1 MSSSGASVGIDWVFT
16 ITITIIIIIITITII
31 ITIVI
36 ITITITIIIIM
47 VENMIQDVF
56 ANQMHQPL
64 AKMDTAR
71 QHDVLI
77 SQAHTHIH
85 THVYD
90 DVVMTMI

>member
-16 ITITIIIIIITITII
+16 ITITIIIIITITII

-71 QHDVLI
+71 QHDVLM

>member
-16 ITITIIIIIITITII
+16 ITIIIIITITII

-36 ITITITIIIIM
+36 ITITITIIIIIM

-71 QHDVLI
+71 QHDVLM
-77 SQAHTHIH
+77 SQAHTH
-85 THVYD
+85 THMY
-90 DVVMTMI
+90 MMM

>member
-36 ITITITIIIIM
+36 ITITTIIIIIM

-71 QHDVLI
+71 QHDVLM
-77 SQAHTHIH
+77 SQAHTHTY
-85 THVYD
+85 THMY
-90 DVVMTMI
+90 MMM